1 MKKSTSQVLN
11 SVLIIAGGAL
21 LIFEIAGEN
30 KNVYVMIAGII
41 MLMFG
46 LYRATNFWVETKDDH
61 LQEKEE
67 NDIDKTN

>member
-61 LQEKEE
+61 LQKKEE